1 MYANKNF
8 KVTIVDD
15 SPAMSEM
22 IKDFINEKFKGAAI
36 TSFKT
41 GEDAL
46 KGIYE
51 KPDVIILDYHLDS
64 TDPLALNGL
73 QILLKLKEMYDDVT
87 VIFLSAEEKAEIAAN
102 TIKYGAYDYLVK
114 NETAFHRLEI
124 ILNNILSHGELKKN
138 LGGQKFFNRLLAV
151 LLVSPMICRRNLARS
166 SKSKSH
172 CPSKMSDGGE
182 TKN

>member
-8 KVTIVDD
+8 KVTIIDD
-15 SPAMSEM
+15 SAAMAEM
-22 IKDFINEKFKGAAI
+22 IKDFINEKFKGAAVDVF
-36 TSFKT
+36 ST
-41 GEDAL
+41 GESAL
-46 KGIYE
+46 KGIFE

-73 QILLKLKEMYDDVT
+73 QILLKLKEMYNDVT

-151 LLVSPMICRRNLARS
+151 LLIAVVIGLIVL
-166 SKSKSH
+166 
-172 CPSKMSDGGE
+172 KMKE
-182 TKN
+182 

>member
-8 KVTIVDD
+8 KVTIIDD
-15 SPAMSEM
+15 SQSMAEM
-22 IKDFINEKFKGAAI
+22 IKDFINEKFKGAVI
-36 TSFKT
+36 TVYNT

-46 KGIYE
+46 NGIFE

-64 TDPLALNGL
+64 ANAFALNGL
-73 QILLKLKEMYDDVT
+73 QILLKLKELYEDVT
-87 VIFLSAEEKAEIAAN
+87 IIFLSGEEKAEIAAN

-138 LGGQKFFNRLLAV
+138 LVGQKFFNRLLAV
-151 LLVSPMICRRNLARS
+151 LLVAVVIGLIFLKLRKL
-166 SKSKSH
+166 
-172 CPSKMSDGGE
+172 
-182 TKN
+182 

>member
-15 SPAMSEM
+15 SPAMAEM
-22 IKDFINEKFKGAAI
+22 IKDFIIDKFKGAEVVVYN
-36 TSFKT
+36 T
-41 GEDAL
+41 GESAL
-46 KGIYE
+46 DGIYE

-64 TDPLALNGL
+64 TDSLALNGL
-73 QILLKLKEMYDDVT
+73 QILLKLKEKYDDVT

-124 ILNNILSHGELKKN
+124 ILNNILSRGELQKN

-151 LLVSPMICRRNLARS
+151 LLVAVVIGLIIL
-166 SKSKSH
+166 KVK
-172 CPSKMSDGGE
+172 G
-182 TKN
+182 